1 MRPVFIRRSPNM
13 PAVCSSWLRRTGVGR
28 EGSALL
34 AVIGGTSLL
43 DCPLPPLRKE
53 RIMTPFGAANVLVG
67 DRALVLLRHQ
77 DGRPPHRIN
86 HRAHL
91 SALTLLGAD
100 RVVLIGSTGS
110 LRSEVAP
117 GSLLVP
123 DDYATTAPIPTVH
136 DRRIAHASPVF
147 TPAFAAD
154 LASVVPEARQGGV
167 YVQTPGPRLETRAE
181 VRALALFAD
190 VVGMTCASEAT
201 LANELGLDV
210 AALCTVENYANGIA
224 SEEVSYESIVE
235 AARANVER
243 MAEIVGRIITRM

>member
-1 MRPVFIRRSPNM
+1 M
-13 PAVCSSWLRRTGVGR
+13 
-28 EGSALL
+28 L

-43 DCPLPPLRKE
+43 DCPLPPLREE
-53 RIMTPFGAANVLVG
+53 RVMTPFGAATLLAGEGAVI
-67 DRALVLLRHQ
+67 LLRHQ

-86 HRAHL
+86 HRANL
-91 SALTLLGAD
+91 SALALLGAD

-110 LRSEVAP
+110 LRPEVAP
-117 GSLLVP
+117 RSLVIP
-123 DDYATTAPIPTVH
+123 DDYATIAPIPTVH
-136 DRRIAHASPVF
+136 DRAITHASPVF
-147 TPAFAAD
+147 SSALAAR
-154 LASVVPEARQGGV
+154 LARVVPEARQGGV
-167 YVQTPGPRLETRAE
+167 YVQTPGPRLESRAE
-181 VRALALFAD
+181 VRALALYAD

>member
-1 MRPVFIRRSPNM
+1 M
-13 PAVCSSWLRRTGVGR
+13 PAGFFSWSRRTGADE

-43 DCPLPPLRKE
+43 DCPLPSLSSE
-53 RIMTPFGAANVLVG
+53 RVSTPFGEANILVG
-67 DRALVLLRHQ
+67 DQALVLLRHQ
-77 DGRPPHRIN
+77 NGRPPHQIN

-91 SALTLLGAD
+91 SALALRGAD

-110 LRSEVAP
+110 LRPDLAP
-117 GSLLVP
+117 GSLLIP
-123 DDYATTAPIPTVH
+123 DDYATTASVPTVH
-136 DRRIAHASPVF
+136 DRVIAHASPVF
-147 TPAFAAD
+147 SPALTAQ
-154 LASVVPEARQGGV
+154 LAQVVPEARQGGV

-181 VRALALFAD
+181 VRALSLFAD

-201 LANELGLDV
+201 LANELGLEV

-224 SEEVSYESIVE
+224 SEEVSYASIVD
-235 AARANVER
+235 AARANADR